1 MQWFEGVQGTLL
13 ERSGNEIPLFP
24 CALPYPEI
32 LDWEIL
38 TGEGEAQLW
47 WAKSFVNTFV
57 AWSNF
62 VVLGSPR
69 LEGGACEPRVGY
81 RSMLD
86 ARLFCDRLL
95 GEVQEFA
102 CHDVVLGSLECGGKR
117 AIVED
122 LLQNVV
128 TAAGACYGAPAQAGT
143 SATTALPVVAARVA
157 VPEEAGAVDPLVWL
171 PEGQAAVLANLPE
184 LRLPEDQWDE
194 VAVACHQVAEMEE
207 KNVAAKLLATGVAVL
222 VPESELPRRGDG
234 RLLTGGLFG
243 VSKNSSE
250 DRLIYDRR
258 PENSTMPRLDWAS
271 LPSGACYT
279 RMLLQPNEYLR
290 GSGDDL
296 RNYYYALKLPENW
309 IKYNSVGRRVDKS
322 LVATYGGDPSIPY
335 RLCFRVLG
343 MGDTNGCAIAQAT
356 HEAVLKSAGLLAPEV
371 TLKYGDPVPKSDLWE
386 GVYLDDLLITLRMK
400 IQGAVPLDGTFVPPP
415 PQEGDPD
422 VQQVRNAEEAYD
434 KAGLQRAIHKSF
446 RMLCQ
451 FRAWGAEVDG
461 VTGKVGAPLQVRR
474 EVWKLIALVVRLG
487 WATKNVPEKIN
498 GFICFIC
505 QYRREM
511 FSLQHHIYR
520 YVADLPQDRWCR
532 LPGHIRDELR
542 SVALHLPWATWNMR
556 RSLSC
561 SLLATDA
568 TPTSGGAV
576 RANIT
581 PRLAQELWVR
591 SEIRGEAIRLDR
603 SEVSYALEPEP
614 SEASRFVSSLA
625 ECLDWRVTG
634 RYSFRSSSHINLQ
647 ELLAL
652 RREIVKLASDF
663 EAGGQVQLAFNDSRV
678 AIGAV
683 AKGRSSSYK
692 VNGLLRA
699 QLPFLVMGNLALA
712 LLWIETESNLADH
725 PSRFRELPAPKSAQ
739 AWMEK
744 YGVSGRK
751 PLVGIEVFAGSRRIT
766 IAHKEVGIEMF
777 EPVDLC
783 MDAPDAQAWV
793 EQLIR
798 GGVLNFIWLA
808 PPRRSFSRLR
818 TDGAGTFFDLL
829 VIQRE
834 MRGCLRSQEKT
845 TRGNL
850 PSTWRA

>member
-62 VVLGSPR
+62 VVLGNPR
-69 LEGGACEPRVGY
+69 LESGACEPRVGY

-157 VPEEAGAVDPLVWL
+157 VPEEAGTVDPLVWL

-194 VAVACHQVAEMEE
+194 VAVACHQVAENEE
-207 KNVAAKLLATGVAVL
+207 KNVAAKLLATGMAVL
-222 VPESELPRRGDG
+222 VPESKLPRREDG

-356 HEAVLKSAGLLAPEV
+356 HEA
-371 TLKYGDPVPKSDLWE
+371 LKYGDPVPKSDLWE
-386 GVYLDDLLITLRMK
+386 GVYLDDLLITLRMQV
-400 IQGAVPLDGTFVPPP
+400 QGDVPLDGSFAPPP
-415 PQEGDPD
+415 PQDDDPD
-422 VQQVRNAEEAYD
+422 VRQVRSAEEAYE

-451 FRAWGAEVDG
+451 FRAWGTEIDG
-461 VTGKVGAPLQVRR
+461 VKGKVGAPLQVRR
-474 EVWKLIALVVRLG
+474 EVWKLISLVVRLG
-487 WATKNVPEKIN
+487 WATKNVLEKIN
-498 GFICFIC
+498 GFICFIF

-511 FSLQHHIYR
+511 FSLQHHIYK

-532 LPGHIRDELR
+532 LPGHQ
-542 SVALHLPWATWNMR
+542 VTFAT
-556 RSLSC
+556 S
-561 SLLATDA
+561 
-568 TPTSGGAV
+568 SGVWLCTFRG
-576 RANIT
+576 RH
-581 PRLAQELWVR
+581 
-591 SEIRGEAIRLDR
+591 GEA
-603 SEVSYALEPEP
+603 S
-614 SEASRFVSSLA
+614 
-625 ECLDWRVTG
+625 
-634 RYSFRSSSHINLQ
+634 
-647 ELLAL
+647 
-652 RREIVKLASDF
+652 
-663 EAGGQVQLAFNDSRV
+663 
-678 AIGAV
+678 AV
-683 AKGRSSSYK
+683 HS
-692 VNGLLRA
+692 
-699 QLPFLVMGNLALA
+699 
-712 LLWIETESNLADH
+712 
-725 PSRFRELPAPKSAQ
+725 
-739 AWMEK
+739 
-744 YGVSGRK
+744 
-751 PLVGIEVFAGSRRIT
+751 
-766 IAHKEVGIEMF
+766 
-777 EPVDLC
+777 
-783 MDAPDAQAWV
+783 
-793 EQLIR
+793 
-798 GGVLNFIWLA
+798 
-808 PPRRSFSRLR
+808 
-818 TDGAGTFFDLL
+818 
-829 VIQRE
+829 
-834 MRGCLRSQEKT
+834 
-845 TRGNL
+845 
-850 PSTWRA
+850 

>member
-1 MQWFEGVQGTLL
+1 M
-13 ERSGNEIPLFP
+13 
-24 CALPYPEI
+24 
-32 LDWEIL
+32 
-38 TGEGEAQLW
+38 
-47 WAKSFVNTFV
+47 
-57 AWSNF
+57 
-62 VVLGSPR
+62 
-69 LEGGACEPRVGY
+69 
-81 RSMLD
+81 
-86 ARLFCDRLL
+86 
-95 GEVQEFA
+95 
-102 CHDVVLGSLECGGKR
+102 
-117 AIVED
+117 
-122 LLQNVV
+122 
-128 TAAGACYGAPAQAGT
+128 
-143 SATTALPVVAARVA
+143 AARVA
-157 VPEEAGAVDPLVWL
+157 VPEEAGTVDPLVWL

-194 VAVACHQVAEMEE
+194 VAVACHQVAENEE
-207 KNVAAKLLATGVAVL
+207 KNVAAKLLATGMAVL

-250 DRLIYDRR
+250 DRLIHDRR

-356 HEAVLKSAGLLAPEV
+356 HEAVLKSAGLLSPEV

-400 IQGAVPLDGTFVPPP
+400 VQEAVPLDGTFVPPP
-415 PQEGDPD
+415 PQESDPD
-422 VQQVRNAEEAYD
+422 VQQVRSAEEAYD

-461 VTGKVGAPLQVRR
+461 VTGKVGAPRR
-474 EVWKLIALVVRLG
+474 EVWKLISLVVRLG
-487 WATKNVPEKIN
+487 WATKNVLEKIN
-498 GFICFIC
+498 GFICFIF

-511 FSLQHHIYR
+511 FSLQHHIYK

-568 TPTSGGAV
+568 APTSGGAV
-576 RANIT
+576 RANVT

-625 ECLDWRVTG
+625 ECLDWRVTA

-647 ELLAL
+647 ELRAL
-652 RREIVKLASDF
+652 RREIVMLASNF

-699 QLPFLVMGNLALA
+699 QLPFLVMGDLALA
-712 LLWIETESNLADH
+712 LLWIDSESNLADH
-725 PSRFRELPAPKSAQ
+725 PSRFRELPAPKSPQ

-751 PLVGIEVFAGSRRIT
+751 LLVGIEVFAGSRRIT
-766 IAHKEVGIEMF
+766 MAHKEAGVEMF
-777 EPVDLC
+777 EPVNLC
-783 MDAPDAQAWV
+783 VDALGAQAWV

-818 TDGAGTFFDLL
+818 TDGAGHLL
-829 VIQRE
+829 RPPGDPEGDTRVPEVRRE
-834 MRGCLRSQEKT
+834 NYMWELALYLAGLMYEAGGLLYHRAPSQQP
-845 TRGNL
+845 GL
-850 PSTWRA
+850 GAQSD